1 MKVLVTGGSGL
12 AGMAIAEDLTGHGY
26 EVVRADRTAPPDAPD
41 TRGQAGASA
50 VRFVDTTD
58 PGQVI
63 SAMQG
68 CDAVVHMAA
77 IPNPRMASEFE
88 VFRVNMLSNWAV
100 LEAAEI
106 HDVRKIVMASS
117 VNAIGAVFSKEITPR
132 PYFPI
137 DEEQP
142 TFAEDAYS
150 QSKWL
155 GEEMALAFAR
165 RRPGVVQIA
174 SMCFHGLLTKERQS
188 ELGTRAAAGVLD
200 EAGPKHFWG
209 WVDLEEAAVACR
221 LAIEKDWDGHEA
233 FFINA
238 SDTSSSIP
246 TLNLIRDAYPDSEI
260 RGRLDGFTSAISNEK
275 AKRMLGWKPR
285 ATWRDA

>member
-12 AGMAIAEDLTGHGY
+12 AGMAIAEDLNGHGY
-26 EVVRADRTAPPDAPD
+26 EVVRADRIAPSDAPF

-50 VRFVDTTD
+50 FKFVDTTD
-58 PGQVI
+58 PGQVM
-63 SAMQG
+63 SAMGG

-77 IPNPRMASEFE
+77 IPNPLMASEFE

-100 LEAAEI
+100 LEAAEV

-117 VNAIGAVFSKEITPR
+117 VNAVGATFSKGITPR

-155 GEEMALAFAR
+155 GEEMADAFAR
-165 RRPGVVQIA
+165 RRPGTVQIA
-174 SMCFHGLLTKERQS
+174 SMRFHGLLTKARQAEVRS
-188 ELGTRAAAGVLD
+188 RAASGE
-200 EAGPKHFWG
+200 EAGNESKGFWG
-209 WVDLEEAAVACR
+209 WVDLTEAAVACR
-221 LAIEKDWDGHEA
+221 LAIENNWDGHEA

-238 SDTSSSIP
+238 ADTSSSVP
-246 TLNLIRDAYPDSEI
+246 TLDLIRGAYPDAEI
-260 RGRLDGFTSAISNEK
+260 RGGLEGFASAISNEK
-275 AKRMLGWKPR
+275 ARRMLGWEPHV
-285 ATWRDA
+285 TWREE